1 MVRTGTLD
9 VIGIVTMVGRLDD
22 AGRTGTTPKKLS
34 EAITVMTT
42 MKVVITVIAY
52 AHSPDSDFLRLRGE

>member
-1 MVRTGTLD
+1 
-9 VIGIVTMVGRLDD
+9 MVGRLDD